1 MSAQTIQIMNN
12 IITSKLYC
20 STYGH
25 NYFRLSQANENTP
38 ELVCK
43 CCKSYFKYE
52 NNGSITAV
60 SHKEHEKFST
70 LFYRKK
76 TA

>member
-1 MSAQTIQIMNN
+1 MNKKITTN
-12 IITSKLYC
+12 IFCL
-20 STYGH
+20 TYGH

-43 CCKSYFKYE
+43 CCKSYFKFE
-52 NNGSITAV
+52 EDGSITPV
-60 SHKEHEKFST
+60 SHKENEKFSS
-70 LFYRKK
+70 LLYRKK